1 MAKLNNSDVAIRRF
15 QIITGLIQYEGTVFW
30 SRSQHYLVANAA
42 LLGFIATKLPTT
54 DLDCI
59 TWANLY
65 TVFIG
70 SIGGLLLA
78 IFWNRSL
85 KSAEYYLTRW
95 INIAKDIEPLAFDE
109 GEVFRNA
116 KSSASARKIT
126 NYTSLLFITMWSLVC
141 VFLII
146 CFIWKFNNWKIL

>member
-1 MAKLNNSDVAIRRF
+1 M
-15 QIITGLIQYEGTVFW
+15 FW

-95 INIAKDIEPLAFDE
+95 INIAKDIEPLALTRVKFFE
-109 GEVFRNA
+109 TLNLVL
-116 KSSASARKIT
+116 SARKIT
-126 NYTSLLFITMWSLVC
+126 IIQVCYLSLC
-141 VFLII
+141 GA
-146 CFIWKFNNWKIL
+146 